1 MSYYRWEGEDLVL
14 ELRLQ
19 PRASRD
25 AFDAPLGGRLKI
37 RLTAPPV
44 DGRANARLIAFLSKQ
59 FRVAKSQVLIEA
71 GETSR
76 DKRVRV
82 RGPRLLPAGIKRP

>member
-14 ELRLQ
+14 DLRLQ

-25 AFDAPLGGRLKI
+25 AVDGPLGERLKI
-37 RLTAPPV
+37 RLTAAPV
-44 DGRANARLIAFLSKQ
+44 DGQANARLVAFLSKQ

-76 DKRVRV
+76 DKRVRI
-82 RGPRLLPAGIKRP
+82 RGPRRLPTGMERP